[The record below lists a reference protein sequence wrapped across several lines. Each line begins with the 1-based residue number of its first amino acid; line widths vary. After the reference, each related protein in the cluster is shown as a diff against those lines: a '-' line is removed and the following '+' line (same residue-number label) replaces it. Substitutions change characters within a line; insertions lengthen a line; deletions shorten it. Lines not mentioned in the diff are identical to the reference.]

1 MIAGAQQ
8 VSGED
13 KSVGV
18 LWVGQ
23 EGGGGMVSSVTGKLS
38 QRKPAHNG
46 YCVPPFVMEKGVW
59 HDSGLGTAGM
69 KQAKGAARQGPQLQE
84 PKTVDMSS

>member
-59 HDSGLGTAGM
+59 HDSGLGTARHEAG
-69 KQAKGAARQGPQLQE
+69 QRSGSAGSPIART
-84 PKTVDMSS
+84 KNS